1 MTHVERIIPIVKL
14 DLRLM
19 FNSSL
24 CDYSTLVK
32 SARAVPNR
40 QPQVQQGHQ
49 IIEKKI
55 IFKN

>member
-32 SARAVPNR
+32 SARAVPNTAAAGATGAPNNR
-40 QPQVQQGHQ
+40 
-49 IIEKKI
+49 EKNN
-55 IFKN
+55 F